1 MTNPTNE
8 TQYPL
13 ITHIRERTRDDTD
26 LSDIIGR
33 RMINSRTYAEEN
45 YPYTTFWIDNLL
57 DAEGLIYQSTLFM
70 HTWDNADDKLNVLK
84 IRGHLIRLFD
94 RYKVSLDG
102 IVAARFFLSDNGGVQ
117 EDDLDIWHNLMQF
130 NLYYDRKV
138 ELEQIYDLEVS

>member
-138 ELEQIYDLEVS
+138 ELQQIYDLEVS